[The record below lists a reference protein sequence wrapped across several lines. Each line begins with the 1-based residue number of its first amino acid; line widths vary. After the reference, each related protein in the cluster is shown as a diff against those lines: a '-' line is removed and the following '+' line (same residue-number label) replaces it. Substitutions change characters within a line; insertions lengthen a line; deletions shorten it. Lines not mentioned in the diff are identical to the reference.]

1 MINKEDIIQACER
14 VLDPE
19 IGIDI
24 YTIGLIYNITI
35 TDNVV
40 DILMTY
46 TTPLCPYGGR
56 IKDEIIK
63 EISILN
69 PDKVNIEVTFEPKW
83 EISDELRALLG
94 V

>member
-1 MINKEDIIQACER
+1 MITKEDIIQACER

-24 YTIGLIYNITI
+24 YTIGLIYDIKI
-35 TDNVV
+35 TDNIV
-40 DILMTY
+40 DILI
-46 TTPLCPYGGR
+46 PYGGR

-69 PDKVNIEVTFEPKW
+69 PEKVNIEVTFEPKW
-83 EISDELRALLG
+83 EISNELRALLG

>member
-1 MINKEDIIQACER
+1 MITKEDIIQACER

-56 IKDEIIK
+56 IKDEIIA
-63 EISILN
+63 EVNLLN

-83 EISDELRALLG
+83 EISDDLRALLG